1 MYDIPWGMVE
11 AVRDNK
17 LFEFAPGMMYHTA
30 CGNLSNTGF
39 EPWGMPPV
47 IASFRDAYL
56 AQILKRN
63 NEVIAMDHMLPM
75 KMVSPAGNA
84 AGGSIDFM
92 RNTNLGTFGQV
103 VLRAVERAKRDPS
116 GWMYFPVPVNYQV
129 MNGDGKNFVVPQ
141 LLEQAQAE
149 FLNGLGIPVEMYRKN
164 VSAQSA
170 PFAARLFEAGEIVF
184 FQDLNSICSWI
195 IDRISAIL
203 NWQATEA
210 SLTKPTHADDLDRR
224 MILLQMMM
232 GGIASEQDVLSLF
245 GLDWKDTFKKRMDE
259 QEYKMR
265 EEKKTMERLQKLQE
279 NEMIMSMPGGMAGM
293 MAGMPGGMMPPPG
306 AGGSPVPP
314 GPPVNGMVGAPAGGT
329 TGIDVESFMADAQAK
344 AQEIMQNYPLGSP
357 ERRQVLSQLK
367 ASNPELHVQVVGLL
381 DQITQQAE
389 AEGRNQLRQPAPPM

>member
-1 MYDIPWGMVE
+1 
-11 AVRDNK
+11 
-17 LFEFAPGMMYHTA
+17 
-30 CGNLSNTGF
+30 
-39 EPWGMPPV
+39 
-47 IASFRDAYL
+47 
-56 AQILKRN
+56 
-63 NEVIAMDHMLPM
+63 MLPM

-92 RNTNLGTFGQV
+92 RNTNLGTFGSV

-149 FLNGLGIPVEMYRKN
+149 FLNGLGVPVEMYRKN

-184 FQDLNSICSWI
+184 FQDLNSVCSWI

-203 NWQATEA
+203 NWQAIEA
-210 SLTKPTHADDLDRR
+210 SLTRPTHADDLDRR

-245 GLDWKDTFKKRMDE
+245 GLDWKETFKKRMDE
-259 QEYKMR
+259 QEFKMR

-293 MAGMPGGMMPPPG
+293 MGGMPPGMMPPPG

-314 GPPVNGMVGAPAGGT
+314 GPPVNGMTGAPAGGT
-329 TGIDVESFMADAQAK
+329 QGIDVESFMADAQAK
-344 AQEIMQNYPLGSP
+344 AQEIMQSYPLGSP
-357 ERRQVLSQLK
+357 ERRQILSQLK

-389 AEGRNQLRQPAPPM
+389 AQGRNQLRQPAPPM